1 MPDKDGQRRVLS
13 KVEVLPPKTICTE
26 TYIVAGSFD
35 NEAEAKNAETYLK
48 TKFVRFLVSL
58 LSFSQDITKDRFFF
72 VPDLPMNKAWTDEL
86 LYKRYDLTSEEIE
99 FIESLTKEML

>member
-1 MPDKDGQRRVLS
+1 MIEKWKTITSKVSYDHGGLPDKDGQRRVLS

-35 NEAEAKNAETYLK
+35 TEAEARNAETYLK

-72 VPDLPMNKAWTDEL
+72 CT
-86 LYKRYDLTSEEIE
+86 
-99 FIESLTKEML
+99 